1 MLLNAA
7 RNPRITH
14 HFDDVD
20 IERLRD
26 KLVEQFCVEAGGPC
40 EYSGDSMEESHKGLN
55 IDRGDF
61 NALVEDLIDAMAAEG
76 VAVPVQNRLLARLA
90 TMRGQI
96 IRGLSDPDPE
106 KLLFRSIYL
115 DTAQLAR
122 IVMAMDFVDERR
134 VGATGGS
141 QGGGAKD
148 TWVVDLDEEAD

>member
-1 MLLNAA
+1 MRGLSIILALLLGACAASPPPPKDDSLYRGLGELPGITRIVEGMLLNAA

-14 HFDDVD
+14 HYDDVD

-61 NALVEDLIDAMAAEG
+61 NALVEDLIDAMDAEG

-96 IRGLSDPDPE
+96 IGR
-106 KLLFRSIYL
+106 
-115 DTAQLAR
+115 
-122 IVMAMDFVDERR
+122 
-134 VGATGGS
+134 
-141 QGGGAKD
+141 
-148 TWVVDLDEEAD
+148 